1 MKDSREQPKL
11 IDTINLNPKGIMS
24 PIYIGRSD
32 IYVYSN
38 EGTIPHFHIIPK
50 MGLENLVFVYM
61 NHYILIMVVNNYD

>member
-32 IYVYSN
+32 IYVL
-38 EGTIPHFHIIPK
+38 FK
-50 MGLENLVFVYM
+50 
-61 NHYILIMVVNNYD
+61 

>member
-50 MGLENLVFVYM
+50 NGKSELTTPFNFVTK
-61 NHYILIMVVNNYD
+61 HFFIIIAFI